1 VNRAELVDAIANAA
15 ALGKRE
21 VDQVVGELVGQIT
34 RALQAGQKVNLP
46 GIGAFSTAPSKPR
59 VGRNPRTG
67 IEVPI
72 PAGVRV
78 RFHASST
85 LKSAVGKKKAA
96 KKSTSKAGTRS
107 SPARKTTAKSPAT
120 KKPATRKN
128 ATKKTATK
136 SNATKPTATKAN
148 AAKKTTKQ
156 TAAKKTTKAAAKT
169 RSRR

>member
-21 VDQVVGELVGQIT
+21 VDQVVGELVGQVT
-34 RALQAGQKVNLP
+34 RALQAGQKVNIP

-72 PAGVRV
+72 PAGIRV

-96 KKSTSKAGTRS
+96 KKSTSKSTASKST
-107 SPARKTTAKSPAT
+107 ARKTAAKAPAT
-120 KKPATRKN
+120 KKN
-128 ATKKTATK
+128 ATKKAATN
-136 SNATKPTATKAN
+136 SNATKSTATKAN
-148 AAKKTTKQ
+148 ATKKTTKK
-156 TAAKKTTKAAAKT
+156 TAAKKTTKAAAKK
-169 RSRR
+169 R

>member
-1 VNRAELVDAIANAA
+1 MNRAELVDAIANAA

-34 RALQAGQKVNLP
+34 RALQTGQKVNIP

-59 VGRNPRTG
+59 IGRNPRTG

-96 KKSTSKAGTRS
+96 AKKSTSRKAATT
-107 SPARKTTAKSPAT
+107 ARKTTAKRPAT
-120 KKPATRKN
+120 SAS
-128 ATKKTATK
+128 ATKSTATK
-136 SNATKPTATKAN
+136 RSATQRNQKTPTATKPSATKKA
-148 AAKKTTKQ
+148 AAKKP
-156 TAAKKTTKAAAKT
+156 AKKPAATKAAAKKK
-169 RSRR
+169 R